1 MSNLGQ
7 TVTLAQLWQRMMRP
21 LSAHIW
27 SSGQASK
34 VSMPSPLFHV
44 EKWGFGG
51 QISARYTVSVLESR
65 LSFSTNSHVNHLL
78 GS

>member
-21 LSAHIW
+21 LSAHIR

-34 VSMPSPLFHV
+34 VSMPWPLFHV
-44 EKWGFGG
+44 EKWGFRG
-51 QISARYTVSVLESR
+51 QISVRYRVAVLESR
-65 LSFSTNSHVNHLL
+65 RTFSTNSHVNHLL